1 MTTIAIIGA
10 GGIARDHLAAYARMP
25 DVRVSHVAD
34 LDAGRARGLAAQAG
48 ADWATDPAG
57 IFACEEVDA
66 VDICTST
73 ESHAALTIAAAEHG
87 KQVHVEKPAA
97 LSLAEFDAMA
107 AAAARHGVGLMVGQT
122 ARFQPVHR
130 EVAAGIAE
138 GLIGRPRLVHVLW
151 YVGHAWPDGWR
162 SWQLDVARSGGHP
175 VHNGIHAI
183 DLATWLLDARP
194 VRVFARGFRSFAP
207 AMGTPDSFH
216 VTVRFDN
223 GSMAL
228 LEISYA
234 LRARGEHLRRILVV
248 GEAGSLHHTT
258 QDDPDLVS
266 DAAKPVPQA
275 IENALHRQLAHWVAT
290 LQGRE
295 EPIVTLPQVRAALAA
310 ALAAQRSLK
319 TGEAI
324 ALGEVARA

>member
-1 MTTIAIIGA
+1 M
-10 GGIARDHLAAYARMP
+10 
-25 DVRVSHVAD
+25 RVSHVVD
-34 LDAGRARGLAAQAG
+34 IDAGRARALAALAAG
-48 ADWATDPAG
+48 AASATDPAAV
-57 IFACEEVDA
+57 FADPGVDA

-73 ESHAALTIAAAEHG
+73 ESHAPLTIAAAAAG

-97 LSLAEFDAMA
+97 LSLDDFDAMA
-107 AAAARHGVGLMVGQT
+107 AAARRHGVGLMVGQT

-130 EVAAGIAE
+130 EVAAALAE
-138 GLIGRPRLVHVLW
+138 GTIGRPRLVHVLW

-183 DLATWLLDARP
+183 DLATWLLGARP

-216 VTVRFDN
+216 VTVRFAD

-234 LRARGEHLRRILVV
+234 LKARGEHLRRILVV

-258 QDDPDLVS
+258 QGDPDLVS
-266 DAAKPVPQA
+266 DAAKPAPQA
-275 IENALHRQLAHWVAT
+275 VEDALYLQLTHWVAT
-290 LQGRE
+290 LRGQE
-295 EPIVTLPQVRAALAA
+295 APIVTLPQVRGALAA
-310 ALAAQRSLK
+310 ALGAQRSLE
-319 TGEAI
+319 TGAAIDLGEA
-324 ALGEVARA
+324 AGD